1 MTERVPVRNLYYLF
15 AYAWDQFPIAADA
28 DSGEDAGP
36 DGTTLL
42 TRVLVVGM
50 LRQLRRGLDRIY
62 VSQEKELVG
71 VRGRVDV
78 ARTLT
83 GSLLQRGRTFSR
95 YEELEYDSP
104 ANRLLKATLRQY
116 AVDEAVPVGLRRKVR
131 ALHRT
136 LEIAGVGDVRPT
148 RSAFRQI
155 QIHRGNRRYRF
166 LLHVAELLMEK
177 SFPDETGI
185 EGPFAA
191 VLRDEARMAGLF
203 EKFLLNFYR
212 SEQRAF
218 RAAAE
223 AVGWKV
229 DPGDLLSAS
238 LMPIMKTDI
247 VLRSPSRTIIA
258 DAKFYRRTLQSRF
271 GKETV
276 RSEHLYQ
283 LFSYIMNMESR
294 EQVPVEGLLIYPT
307 VQRNLTL
314 RYRIAGHPVV
324 VATVDLT
331 APWMSIRERLLNL
344 PLAALDWTNNE
355 PSMPTD
361 QPPVTGHQAFGD
373 APQASP

>member
-15 AYAWDQFPIAADA
+15 AYAWDQFPVAAEA

-36 DGTTLL
+36 DGTALL

-62 VSQEKELVG
+62 VSHEEELAG
-71 VRGRVDV
+71 VRGRIDLT
-78 ARTLT
+78 RTLT
-83 GSLLQRGRTFSR
+83 GSLLQRGRTVSR

-104 ANRLLKATLRQY
+104 ANRLLKATLRRC
-116 AVDEAVPVGLRRKVR
+116 AVDEAVPIALRRKVR

-136 LEIAGVGDVRPT
+136 LEVAGVGDVRPT

-166 LLHVAELLMEK
+166 LLHVAELLMENR
-177 SFPDETGI
+177 FPDEAGSV
-185 EGPFAA
+185 GPFAA

-203 EKFLLNFYR
+203 ERFLLNFYR

-218 RAAAE
+218 RASAE
-223 AVGWKV
+223 VVGWQV
-229 DPGDLLSAS
+229 EPRDELSAL

-247 VLRSPSRTIIA
+247 VLRSPTRTIIA
-258 DAKFYRRTLQSRF
+258 DAKFYRQTLQSGF

-276 RSEHLYQ
+276 RSGHLYQ
-283 LFSYIMNMESR
+283 LFSYIKNMEPK
-294 EQVPVEGLLIYPT
+294 EEVPVEGMLIYPT
-307 VQRNLTL
+307 VQRDLTL

-324 VATVDLT
+324 VATVDL
-331 APWMSIRERLLNL
+331 AASWASIRQRLLDL
-344 PLAALDWTNNE
+344 SLTGVDARD
-355 PSMPTD
+355 
-361 QPPVTGHQAFGD
+361 VT
-373 APQASP
+373 